1 MHWQGSSHAEYDVA
15 CTSCHSVHHNKNK
28 NLMKKKKEMELCA
41 SCHQDINAQMYL
53 MSHHPLKEGKMKC
66 SDCHNPHGSQ
76 AIEEGM
82 LRTDESLNT
91 LCLTCHTRYQGPFVF
106 EHDPVVE
113 NCLMCHD
120 PHGTV
125 ANNLLQ
131 QQEPFLCLQCHEA
144 HFHAGRA
151 SNNVDDHGLPA
162 GGDKI
167 TDVGQRLQPTEFGF
181 QKSFMTK
188 CTQCHSQVHGSDLP
202 SQSVTSG
209 HGLTR

>member
-1 MHWQGSSHAEYDVA
+1 VA
-15 CTSCHSVHHNKNK
+15 CTECHKIHENKTR
-28 NLMKKKKEMELCA
+28 NLVAEKKETDLCNK
-41 SCHQDINAQMYL
+41 SHQDVMAQMYL
-53 MSHHPLKEGKMKC
+53 MSHHPVKEGKMTC

-76 AIEEGM
+76 CMDEGM
-82 LRTDESLNT
+82 LRTDERLND

-113 NCLMCHD
+113 NCLMCHE

-151 SNNVDDHGLPA
+151 SNNYDASPIPA
-162 GGDKI
+162 KGQPAIQDPGRKI
-167 TDVGQRLQPTEFGF
+167 QPTEFGF

-188 CTQCHSQVHGSDLP
+188 CTQCHQQVHGSDMP
-202 SQSVTSG
+202 SQTVTSG